1 MVKTTI
7 IGPFFAF
14 PGAKRT
20 DMKRWMMAAA
30 IIAAMGF
37 AQGTNAQSMGSS
49 YKTALGVKFWPG
61 AVTVKHFVKNN
72 RALEGLGYFWEH
84 GFRFTGLYE
93 FHGDINGAPGLKWY
107 AGPGFH
113 AGVYNE
119 NWHRHH
125 HNGNHDHD
133 EEDNHF
139 EEGSGSFG
147 LDGVIG
153 LDYKFK
159 GAPINMSLD
168 LQPYIEFID
177 HPYMGLWG
185 GLAVRFTF

>member
-1 MVKTTI
+1 
-7 IGPFFAF
+7 
-14 PGAKRT
+14 
-20 DMKRWMMAAA
+20 MAAA

-37 AQGTNAQSMGSS
+37 AQGTKAQSLGSS

-93 FHGDINGAPGLKWY
+93 FHGDFNGAPGLKWY

-113 AGVYNE
+113 AGVYNHG
-119 NWHRHH
+119 WHRHK
-125 HNGNHDHD
+125 HD
-133 EEDNHF
+133 EEYYYED
-139 EEGSGSFG
+139 GRGSFG
-147 LDGVIG
+147 VDGILG

-168 LQPYIEFID
+168 IQPYVEFVD
-177 HPYMGLWG
+177 HPYMDLWG
-185 GLAVRFTF
+185 GVAVRYTF